1 MRYGV
6 LVRGIFDVSAGF
18 KPNQDWVRERSL
30 PCFLNKFIQAEFCR
44 LKNKKKNRV
53 KMYKESKSVKQ

>member
-6 LVRGIFDVSAGF
+6 LVRGIFDVSVGF

-44 LKNKKKNRV
+44 LKNKKTTGSKCTKKVRV
-53 KMYKESKSVKQ
+53 

>member
-6 LVRGIFDVSAGF
+6 LVRGIFDVSVGF

-44 LKNKKKNRV
+44 LKNKKKTGSKCKKKVRV
-53 KMYKESKSVKQ
+53 